1 MTLIGQY
8 LENINTNKNNE
19 EDPAERLRL
28 MNLKRQ
34 QDLDENQGTWQSQ
47 LEKSRKM
54 MGEADEESEGGNKK
68 MDNQKL
74 MRQNRTV

>member
-1 MTLIGQY
+1 MTMIGQY

-19 EDPAERLRL
+19 EEPAERLRL

-34 QDLDENQGTWQSQ
+34 QELDENQGTWHSQ

-54 MGEADEESEGGNKK
+54 MGEGEEESESGLKK
-68 MDNQKL
+68 MVN
-74 MRQNRTV
+74 